1 MGHLEL
7 IPVALQPAAHH
18 PNFTFR
24 QDFTKVILP
33 AVEKDESEET
43 RFIPA
48 TYSVWE
54 APAGGWRMFVDSDC
68 QCRYRSFSRI

>member
-7 IPVALQPAAHH
+7 IPVALQPAAHRA
-18 PNFTFR
+18 NFTFR
-24 QDFTKVILP
+24 QDFAQVILP

-48 TYSVWE
+48 AYSVRE
-54 APAGGWRMFVDSDC
+54 APAGGRRMFVDSDG
-68 QCRYRSFSRI
+68 QCRYRSFGRI